1 MEDKILEKTQ
11 DIKYVSGFAN
21 YYYLKN
27 NEGKRIYLSFKNQF
41 NISEDF
47 LNKIK
52 RIMNKQKKDFY
63 YNSIWGV
70 VIKFDISKD
79 EIYQLNDANM
89 EEMEFIRTIYSILD
103 YFHVNNDIPRDLM
116 IINNVTIQMP
126 I

>member
-1 MEDKILEKTQ
+1 MKKIKSDKMM
-11 DIKYVSGFAN
+11 YVTGFAD

-27 NEGKRIYLSFKNQF
+27 NKGKKIYLKFKSQF

-52 RIMNKQKKDFY
+52 TIMNEQKKDFY
-63 YNSIWGV
+63 YNSIWGR